1 MDLCLGRLGQSTLCQ
16 RRHRKPHCPN
26 VRDLSR
32 VMTGI
37 SVEVQLGHPIKDMDI
52 VKERADF
59 RPHSS
64 EVDARKSERSR
75 GKGYANFSEKG
86 DHEIH

>member
-1 MDLCLGRLGQSTLCQ
+1 
-16 RRHRKPHCPN
+16 
-26 VRDLSR
+26 
-32 VMTGI
+32 MTGI

-64 EVDARKSERSR
+64 ENDAGKSDRSR
-75 GKGYANFSEKG
+75 GKGCANFRKWG
-86 DHEIH
+86 P